1 MNVVRPDV
9 TGFFHQPTGSV
20 SYVLAD
26 PATRRGAVIDAVLDF
41 DQAAGRTST
50 AFADAICAHVEK
62 AGLAIDWVLET
73 HAHADHLS
81 AAQHVKRRLGGRLA
95 IGEHIRDVQQCF
107 ARLYNIACPGTDG
120 FDHLFK
126 DGERF
131 KIGALDAD
139 VMHTPGH
146 TPACLS
152 YHVGDAVFCGDT
164 LFMPDYG
171 TARCDFPGGSAETLY
186 RSIRRLLAL
195 PAETR
200 IFCGHDYQPGGRPA
214 AWASTVGQQR
224 AANKH
229 VRDGVSE
236 ADFARMRR
244 ERDATL
250 GMPQLLWP
258 SVLVNIDAGRLP
270 RAEGNG
276 LSYLKLPLNAL

>member
-1 MNVVRPDV
+1 MNAAKPDV

-20 SYVLAD
+20 SYVVAD
-26 PATRRGAVIDAVLDF
+26 RATRRGAVIDAVLDF
-41 DQAAGRTST
+41 DQAAGRAST
-50 AFADAICAHVEK
+50 GSADAICRHVEE
-62 AGLAIDWVLET
+62 AGLGIDWVLET

-81 AAQHVKRRLGGRLA
+81 ASQHVKARLGGRLA
-95 IGEHIRDVQQCF
+95 IGEHIRAVQQCF
-107 ARLYNIACPGTDG
+107 AKLYNIATPSTDG

-131 KIGALDAD
+131 AIGSLDALA
-139 VMHTPGH
+139 MHTPGH
-146 TPACLS
+146 TPACVS
-152 YHVGDAVFCGDT
+152 YRVGDAAFCGDT

-195 PAETR
+195 PSETR
-200 IFCGHDYQPGGRPA
+200 IFVGHDYQPAGRPA
-214 AWASTVGQQR
+214 VWVSTVGQQR

-229 VRDGVSE
+229 MHDGVDE
-236 ADFARMRR
+236 AAFVAMRR
-244 ERDATL
+244 ARDATL

-270 RAEGNG
+270 KAEGNG
-276 LSYLKLPLNAL
+276 LAYLKLPLNAL